1 MACLGPSMIAC
12 LRASAL
18 MEAGPFVN
26 WTEPRVGFISRAAMR
41 SRVVFP
47 APLGPSS
54 ATNSPARISRETPR
68 SAARE
73 PKRFSTFWNETP
85 IRAGAGGVCVADR
98 GNARRLALHQVAE
111 RFFYAGAFA
120 GVIVFADGAGLAA
133 EFEAEHIIFEVVEA
147 ALNLLVNIGDGFYCA
162 AQRSR

>member
-1 MACLGPSMIAC
+1 MECLG
-12 LRASAL
+12 RKAL
-18 MEAGPFVN
+18 AGWCAGAGCGAAAVLKK
-26 WTEPRVGFISRAAMR
+26 TEPRVGFISRAAMR